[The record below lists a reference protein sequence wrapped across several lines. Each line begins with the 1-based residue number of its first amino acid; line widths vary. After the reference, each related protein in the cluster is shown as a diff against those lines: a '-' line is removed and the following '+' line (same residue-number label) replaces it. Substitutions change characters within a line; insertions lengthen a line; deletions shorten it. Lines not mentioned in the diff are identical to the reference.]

1 MRMTR
6 LIGVASLFLLAAPA
20 LALDKFYVVGQ
31 AEHERF
37 SDDLEDE
44 IGWRLGIGAALSE
57 KWGLEIAY
65 DLSEPT
71 VKDTFSEL
79 DATHIGAD
87 LLYYFGEGDRG
98 RFFGLIGAGVANLEG
113 DVGLQSIDED
123 GEYGEIGVGYLR
135 RFTRSGFA
143 FRFDYRY
150 RQSELDE
157 GEFNTNIFA
166 AGLHI
171 PLGSHEEEV
180 AASPPP
186 PPPPPPPAPEPL
198 PPPAVDIEPQAPI
211 ILRGVQFDFD
221 KATLRPE
228 STVILDEAAK
238 VLGEQPQAKVLIMG
252 HTCNIGTDEYN
263 LGLSKRR
270 AKSVVDYLSEHGV
283 GSDRM
288 ASQGFGESKPIADN
302 STKAGREEN
311 RRTELQIRDEG
322 TCYTPAPGDGQDD
335 KGCAVLP

>member
-6 LIGVASLFLLAAPA
+6 ILGTACLVLFAAPV
-20 LALDKFYVVGQ
+20 LALDKFYVVGEV
-31 AEHERF
+31 EHERF

-44 IGWRLGIGAALSE
+44 VGWRLGVGAALSE

-65 DLSEPT
+65 DLSEPA
-71 VKDTFSEL
+71 VDGTFSEL
-79 DATHIGAD
+79 DAEHIGAD

-98 RFFGLIGAGVANLEG
+98 RFFALAGAGVAQLDG
-113 DVGLQSIDED
+113 DVGGTSVDLD
-123 GEYGEIGVGYLR
+123 GEYGEVGVGYLR

-150 RQSELDE
+150 RHTELDD

-180 AASPPP
+180 AAAPP
-186 PPPPPPPAPEPL
+186 PPPPPPPAPEPP
-198 PPPAVDIEPQAPI
+198 PPPAVDLEPQAPI

-238 VLGEQPQAKVLIMG
+238 VLGENPDSKVLIMG

-263 LGLSKRR
+263 LDLSKRR
-270 AKSVVDYLSEHGV
+270 AKSVVDYLGQHGV
-283 GSDRM
+283 ASERM

-302 STKAGREEN
+302 STKEGREQN

-322 TCYTPAPGDGQDD
+322 TCYPPAPGDAQDD
-335 KGCAVLP
+335 KGCAILP